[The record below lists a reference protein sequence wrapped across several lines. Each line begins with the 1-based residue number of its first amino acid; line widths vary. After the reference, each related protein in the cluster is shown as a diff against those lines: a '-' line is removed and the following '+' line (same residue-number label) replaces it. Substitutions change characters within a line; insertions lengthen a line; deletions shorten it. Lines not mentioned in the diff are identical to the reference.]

1 MDDGIRIA
9 IDGPASSGK
18 GTVAR
23 GVAKQL
29 GYAYIDTGAMFRA
42 VALAAEDAGVD
53 WHDEESVAALVADLD
68 VGFQWSEGAVEMVVD
83 GRAIAHRIRSE
94 RIGGGASAVARYPG
108 VRSALLDLQRSLAQ
122 RGGVVMDGRDIG
134 SVVLPD
140 AELKVY
146 LDASADTRAK
156 RRFDEMRHRDPDVTY
171 EAIKAEIQA
180 RDTQDLNRSQAPLV
194 RVPDAVYVD
203 TSNMTVEQA
212 VEQILLAAAS
222 RI

>member
-1 MDDGIRIA
+1 
-9 IDGPASSGK
+9 
-18 GTVAR
+18 
-23 GVAKQL
+23 
-29 GYAYIDTGAMFRA
+29 
-42 VALAAEDAGVD
+42 
-53 WHDEESVAALVADLD
+53 
-68 VGFQWSEGAVEMVVD
+68 
-83 GRAIAHRIRSE
+83 
-94 RIGGGASAVARYPG
+94 
-108 VRSALLDLQRSLAQ
+108 
-122 RGGVVMDGRDIG
+122 MDGRDIG

-146 LDASADTRAK
+146 LDASVDTRAQ
-156 RRFDEMRHRDPDVTY
+156 RRFDEMRRRDPDVTY

-180 RDTQDLNRSQAPLV
+180 RDTQDLSRSQAPLV

>member
-23 GVAKQL
+23 GVARQL

-42 VALAAEDAGVD
+42 VALAAEDAGID
-53 WHDEESVAALVADLD
+53 WHDEESISALVAELD
-68 VGFQWSEGAVEMVVD
+68 VGFQWSEGTVEMVVD
-83 GRAIAHRIRSE
+83 GRAIAHRIRGE

-134 SVVLPD
+134 SVVLPE

-146 LDASADTRAK
+146 LDASVDTRAK
-156 RRFDEMRHRDPDVTY
+156 RRFDEMRRKDPHVTY

-180 RDTQDLNRSQAPLV
+180 RDAPDLNRTQAPLV
-194 RVPDAVYVD
+194 RVADAVYVD
-203 TSNMTVEQA
+203 TSNMTVDQA
-212 VEQILLAAAS
+212 VEKILLAAAP